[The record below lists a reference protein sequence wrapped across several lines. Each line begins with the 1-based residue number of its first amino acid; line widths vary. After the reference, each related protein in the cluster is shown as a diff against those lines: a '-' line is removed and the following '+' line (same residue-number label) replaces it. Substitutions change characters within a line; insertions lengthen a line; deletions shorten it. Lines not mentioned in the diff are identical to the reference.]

1 MEYLIICIAAL
12 AASGLTLFSGFG
24 LGTLLMPVFAI
35 FFTIDLAVAMTAL
48 VHLFNNLFKLALL
61 GRHADKSAVLRF
73 GIPAIFTAFIGAST
87 LVLLSDLKPIM
98 SYQIASSVF
107 QIMPVKLVIAILMVI
122 FAVMELAPRFEKM
135 SFGEKYLPLGG
146 MLSGFFGGLSGH
158 QGALRSAFLVRC
170 GLTKESFIATGVV
183 IACMVDI
190 SRISLYSVH
199 FSLAGIN
206 DNGMLL
212 LFAVLSAFAG
222 SFIGKKLIRKVTM
235 RAVQIIVSIML
246 FAIALFLGMGII

>member
-48 VHLFNNLFKLALL
+48 VHLFNNLFKLALM
-61 GRHADKSAVLRF
+61 GRHADKNAVLRF
-73 GIPAIFTAFIGAST
+73 GISATIAAFIGAST
-87 LVLLSDLKPIM
+87 LVLLSGLKPIM

-122 FAVMELAPRFEKM
+122 FAGMELSPRFEKM

-158 QGALRSAFLVRC
+158 QGALRSAFLARC

-190 SRISLYSVH
+190 SRISFYSVH
-199 FSLAGIN
+199 FSIAGIN

-212 LFAVLSAFAG
+212 LFAVLSAFTG
-222 SFIGKKLIRKVTM
+222 SFIGKKLIRRVTM